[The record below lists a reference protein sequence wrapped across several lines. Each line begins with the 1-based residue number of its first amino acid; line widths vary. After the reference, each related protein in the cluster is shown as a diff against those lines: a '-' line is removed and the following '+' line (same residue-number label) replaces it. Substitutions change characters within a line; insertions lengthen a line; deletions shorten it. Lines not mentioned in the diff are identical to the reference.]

1 MVDIRNVVAGDA
13 EALLALNNQAVPAVN
28 GHDAESFSELLAMA
42 NRSWVVDD
50 GGRIG
55 GMLVVFTPGAE
66 YESLNYR
73 RLSRRYDDFA
83 YVDRIVIAP
92 THRRLGLAGQLYDRL
107 ADHAAGLGHRRLLC
121 EVNVEPPNPQS
132 IAFHEASGWRAIED
146 HQHAPGKI
154 VRFFERRLDVR
165 LDRRW

>member
-1 MVDIRNVVAGDA
+1 MVHIRDVASGDA

-28 GHDAESFSELLAMA
+28 GHDADSLSELLAMA
-42 NRSWVVDD
+42 DRGWVVDD

-55 GMLVVFTPGAE
+55 GMLVAFTPGAK

-83 YVDRIVIAP
+83 YVDRIVIAS
-92 THRRLGLAGQLYDRL
+92 THRRLGLAGRLYDVL
-107 ADHAAGLGHRRLLC
+107 AGHAADLGHRRLLC

-132 IAFHEASGWRAIED
+132 IAFHEASGWQAIED
-146 HQHAPGKI
+146 HEHSPGKV

-165 LDRRW
+165 LDGRP

>member
-1 MVDIRNVVAGDA
+1 MVDIRDVVADDA
-13 EALLALNNQAVPAVN
+13 EALLTLNNQAVPAVN
-28 GHDAESFSELLAMA
+28 SHDAESFSELLAMA

-55 GMLVVFTPGAE
+55 GMLVAFTPGAK

-107 ADHAAGLGHRRLLC
+107 ADHAADLGHRRLLC

-132 IAFHEASGWRAIED
+132 IAFHEASGWQAIED
-146 HQHAPGKI
+146 HQHGPGKV
-154 VRFFERRLDVR
+154 VRFFERRLDMR
-165 LDRRW
+165 LGRRR